1 MPQIALSNFADFAA
15 MSEDDKILSMA
26 IYVAQ
31 SETSDISTKNLLA
44 TIKNKPLRR
53 WRVLRQLRA
62 ELESEGLLVS
72 GQAINWEA
80 IGDFFVKIAPIIFEI
95 IKMFL

>member
-1 MPQIALSNFADFAA
+1 MPSIFQDYTQMSDDNRLIAMAVAVANTQT
-15 MSEDDKILSMA
+15 DDATTQALI
-26 IYVAQ
+26 
-31 SETSDISTKNLLA
+31 E

-53 WRVLRQLRA
+53 WRFLRQIRA
-62 ELESEGLLVS
+62 ELIAEGLIVE
-72 GQAINWEA
+72 GQAWDWEA